1 MRNEQGFLST
11 DYQGIKKP
19 REGTAGS
26 LESRARPRANP
37 VVAQTATALFGG
49 TPTDGDYVIAFVLPD
64 GSELTATVTRAGGL
78 PATNADLATE
88 AVAVIAADDAWANVA
103 TAEVDGGTPEQ
114 VNIAALH
121 AAISY
126 PLGSSSA
133 PAPGTLVQ
141 AITRAAG
148 GSPLP
153 VGRFL
158 IPVANPQDPSI
169 PAQGLPL
176 VGTTAGQI
184 AGVSARPHGQL
195 TNTVSTDPNAIE
207 SYQQGDMISSGYS
220 GPWYFRNRGTIPAVP
235 NVTPVHVVINPA
247 GGNAPGEA
255 RTDADGGNTV
265 LMPAAQYYWRDPVE
279 PGELGRI
286 WIRI

>member
-1 MRNEQGFLST
+1 MRNEQGFLAT
-11 DYQGIKKP
+11 DYQGLKKP

-49 TPTDGDYVIAFVLPD
+49 TPTDGDYVIAFELPD
-64 GSELTATVTRAGGL
+64 GSELTATVTRAGGI

-88 AVAVIAADDAWANVA
+88 AIAVIAADDAWANVA
-103 TAEVDGGTPEQ
+103 TAEVDGGTAEQ
-114 VNIAALH
+114 VNLAFLH
-121 AAISY
+121 AAIAY
-126 PLGSSSA
+126 PLGTSSA
-133 PAPGTLVQ
+133 PAPGTLAQ

-148 GSPLP
+148 GSPIP

-158 IPVANPQDPSI
+158 IAVDNPQDPSI

-176 VGTTAGQI
+176 TTSVAADI
-184 AGVSARPHGQL
+184 VGVSARPPGQL
-195 TNTVSTDPNAIE
+195 TNSVSTDPDAIE
-207 SYQQGDMISSGYS
+207 SYQEGDMISSGYS
-220 GPWYFRNRGTIPAVP
+220 GPWQFRNRGAVAAVP
-235 NVTPVHVVINPA
+235 NVTPVYAVVNPA
-247 GGNAPGEA
+247 GGLQPGEA
-255 RTDADGGNTV
+255 STDTNGGNAV
-265 LMPAAQYYWRDPVE
+265 LLPSAQYYWRDPVE